1 MARFLAYSLPMSITG
16 RTSGAHEHT
25 RDPVVDTWRLV
36 TRSLVV
42 LLLFLVFSIV
52 LIRLDL
58 PLEDQAGQLA
68 RRGGLPGVFI
78 YVLLVDTFTVPA
90 SLDLLFPVTRTWMPV
105 PLLAVISAATIL
117 GGVAGY
123 WIGRMLHHLPFV
135 RRTVAGYYRRGV
147 HIIERYGYWGV
158 VLAAVT
164 PLPFS
169 TVSWIAGMVRL
180 PFRLYLRGAL
190 WRIPRVVGYWALMQ
204 AGLLLV
210 H

>member
-1 MARFLAYSLPMSITG
+1 MSF
-16 RTSGAHEHT
+16 SGKTPHGDKSR

-42 LLLFLVFSIV
+42 LLLFLLFSIL
-52 LIRLDL
+52 LIRLNL
-58 PLEDQAGQLA
+58 PLEEQAGRLA
-68 RRGGLPGVFI
+68 RRGGLPGVFVF
-78 YVLLVDTFTVPA
+78 VLLVDTFTVPA
-90 SLDLLFPVTRTWMPV
+90 SLDLLFPFTRAWTPV
-105 PLLAVISAATIL
+105 PLLAVISAASVL

-123 WIGRMLHHLPFV
+123 WIGRLLHHLPFV

-180 PFRLYLRGAL
+180 PFRLYFRGAL

-210 H
+210 R